1 MKNTKNAPVSVA
13 SLLGKKLNKI
23 QVLKFNE
30 RKSKPG
36 KPVVDCK
43 CLACGKPFS
52 VNAYHVKYQTAKSCG
67 CVRVAGKTK
76 KSAKKR

>member
-1 MKNTKNAPVSVA
+1 MKNSKGAPASVA
-13 SLLGKKLNKI
+13 SLLGKMLNKI
-23 QVLKFNE
+23 HVLKFNE
-30 RKSKPG
+30 KKSKPG

-76 KSAKKR
+76 KSAKKK